1 MTLDDEQALEVLK
14 RGAKAVPPFIVKSRE
29 ESKEL
34 FALLEG
40 DNFEEE
46 LIHRI
51 EHIEGKDKAKARKDN
66 SRDITPFYEKL
77 LRPVDNVY
85 SATGFSKHYNI
96 KDEKKKEELMMKIS
110 RIRSGKSLQEW
121 LRANWMPLYHT
132 DPNGIV
138 FMEYKSGDDPKCWPT
153 YKNIEVIR
161 SYVPRGQMV
170 EWILFEPI
178 KVTKNNVVTNL
189 WRLVDDETD
198 RMYKQDGD
206 EFILLSTFNFNG
218 VEREVTFK
226 HPFGQTP
233 ALINSD
239 IEKLKG
245 IHRLSPVN
253 KIVELSKEYAKD
265 QSVKSIYKA
274 QNGFAKEW
282 KYADQCQACQGAGK
296 KDDSNCKECDG
307 HGYYR
312 GSDVTDIK
320 IIKTPEADESRLDP
334 FMGYVTP
341 PLDIWG
347 QYNEELQLQEDM
359 AHETHWGTVL
369 GIKTSGLKT
378 ATEIIHN
385 VQPMINRL
393 DRYSEVAEM
402 KEAQLTEWVANFQDP
417 QKPKDERIA
426 HINYGRNYIINPPN
440 VILEQY
446 ESAKLSGDNNVILD
460 RLLNEYYTAKHSNDP
475 QLLRV
480 ILLKSN
486 VEPYTHLSYDQVN
499 LFFGKIETQRKV
511 MFEDWW
517 GTLTIND
524 FSKTSETLKKEFNTW
539 FEQQIKTI
547 EPDEPII
554 PTEPNGGGGTN

>member
-1 MTLDDEQALEVLK
+1 MTLNDEQALEVLK
-14 RGAKAVPPFIVKSRE
+14 QSLKVPAFITKSRE

-34 FALLEG
+34 FALIEG
-40 DNFEEE
+40 DEFKEE

-51 EHIEGKDKAKARKDN
+51 EYIEGVDKAEARKKY

-96 KDEKKKEELMMKIS
+96 DDEEKKKELMRKIS

-121 LRANWMPLYHT
+121 LRANWMPLYHI
-132 DPNGIV
+132 DPNGVI
-138 FMEYKSGDDPKCWPT
+138 FMEYTSGDDPKCWPT
-153 YKNIEVIR
+153 YKNIDHIR
-161 SYVPRGQMV
+161 NYVPRGQMV

-178 KVTKNNVVTNL
+178 KVTKNNITVNL
-189 WRLVDDETD
+189 WRLVDDVMD

-206 EFILLSTFNFNG
+206 NFTLLDTFEFNG
-218 VEREVTFK
+218 VEKVVTFE

-245 IHRLSPVN
+245 VHRLSPVN
-253 KIVELSKEYAKD
+253 KVVELSKEYAKD

-282 KYADQCQACQGAGK
+282 KYEDQCEKCQGAGK
-296 KDDSNCKECDG
+296 VEGDSCKECDG

-312 GSDVTDIK
+312 GADVTDIK
-320 IIKTPEADESRLDP
+320 ILATPDKDDVRLDP
-334 FMGYVTP
+334 FMGYITP
-341 PLDIWG
+341 PLDIWV
-347 QYNEELQLQEDM
+347 QYNDELKLQEDI
-359 AHETHWGTVL
+359 AHETHWGTIL

-393 DRYSEVAEM
+393 DKYSEVAEM

-417 QKPKDERIA
+417 LKDKEERIA
-426 HINYGRNYIINPPN
+426 NINYGRNYIINPPD
-440 VILEQY
+440 VILKQY
-446 ESAKLSGDNNVILD
+446 EASKAAGDNNVILD

-475 QLLRV
+475 ELLR
-480 ILLKSN
+480 ITLLKSS
-486 VEPYTHLSYDQVN
+486 VEPYTHLSYEQVN
-499 LFFGKIETQRKV
+499 SFFGRTETQKKV

-517 GTLTIND
+517 NTLD
-524 FSKTSETLKKEFNTW
+524 MKDLSKDSEALRKEFDEW
-539 FEQQIKTI
+539 FTKQIEVV
-547 EPDEPII
+547 EPVEPE
-554 PTEPNGGGGTN
+554 PTEPNDGEGE

>member
-1 MTLDDEQALEVLK
+1 MILEDDQALEVLK
-14 RGAKAVPPFIVKSRE
+14 ISQRVPAFITQSRK

-34 FALLEG
+34 FALVEG
-40 DNFEEE
+40 DDFQEE

-51 EHIEGKDKAKARKDN
+51 EYIEGADKAEARKKH

-96 KDEKKKEELMMKIS
+96 DDEEKKKELMRKIS

-121 LRANWMPLYHT
+121 LRSNWMPLYHT
-132 DPNGIV
+132 DPNGVI
-138 FMEYKSGDDPKCWPT
+138 FMEYESGDDPKCWPT
-153 YKNIEVIR
+153 YKNIDHIR
-161 SYVPRGQMV
+161 NYVPRGQMV

-178 KVTKNNVVTNL
+178 EVKKNNRVTNL
-189 WRLVDDETD
+189 WRLVDDLKD

-206 EFILLSTFNFNG
+206 TFTLLDTFEFNG
-218 VEREVTFK
+218 VERKVTFE

-245 IHRLSPVN
+245 TYRLSPIN
-253 KIVELSKEYAKD
+253 KIVDLSKEYAKD

-282 KYADQCQACQGAGK
+282 KYEDQCEKCQGAGK
-296 KDDSNCKECDG
+296 VEDKQCKECDG

-312 GSDVTDIK
+312 GADVTDIK
-320 IIKTPEADESRLDP
+320 ILATPDKEDVRLDP
-334 FMGYVTP
+334 FMGYITP

-359 AHETHWGTVL
+359 AHETHWGTIL

-393 DRYSEVAEM
+393 DKYSEVAEM
-402 KEAQLTEWVANFQDP
+402 NESQLTEWVANFQDP
-417 QKPKDERIA
+417 LKDKEERVA
-426 HINYGRNYIINPPN
+426 NINYGRNYIINPPG
-440 VILEQY
+440 VILKQY
-446 ESAKLSGDNNVILD
+446 EDSKLAGDNNVILD

-475 QLLRV
+475 EFLRV
-480 ILLKSN
+480 TLLKSS
-486 VEPYTHLSYDQVN
+486 VEPYTHLSYEQVN
-499 LFFGKIETQRKV
+499 TFFGRVETQKKV
-511 MFEDWW
+511 LFENWW
-517 GTLTIND
+517 GTLEMKD
-524 FSKTSETLKKEFNTW
+524 LSKTSEVLRKEFDTW
-539 FEQQIKTI
+539 FTAQAV
-547 EPDEPII
+547 EPVEPQ
-554 PTEPNGGGGTN
+554 PTEPDGGGGE